1 MYSARIGFKCRK
13 AAKSGENFQ
22 KGGVLLMYAIIETG
36 GKQYKVKEGDIITVE
51 KLNVDAGTAY
61 TFDQVLSV
69 ADGEAVSF
77 GAPYISGASV
87 SASVV
92 GDGKGKKIVVYKFKA
107 KKNYH
112 RKKGHRQPFT
122 RLKIDSITAG

>member
-1 MYSARIGFKCRK
+1 
-13 AAKSGENFQ
+13 
-22 KGGVLLMYAIIETG
+22 MYAIIETG

-51 KLNVDAGTAY
+51 KLAIETGTAY
-61 TFDQVLSV
+61 SFDKVLSV
-69 ADGEAVSF
+69 ADGEKVSF
-77 GAPYISGASV
+77 GAPYIKDASV
-87 SASVV
+87 SASVL

-122 RLKIDSITAG
+122 KLKIESITAK